1 MRPNI
6 MVCVILGLGFLTGC
20 GETGM
25 SNQSAYDFSFS
36 SLQGKEL
43 LPLSAYKGKVLVVV
57 NTASECGFT
66 KQYKELEELYK
77 KYKDQGLVVIG
88 VPSNDFGGQEPGT
101 SEQIAGFCQLNF
113 GVTFPLTKKENVSG
127 KDAHPF
133 YIWTK
138 NKLGALAAPKWN
150 FHKYVIDRKGS
161 LVDYFFST
169 TSVESGRF
177 IKLIEKLLTEKGLE

>member
-1 MRPNI
+1 MRI
-6 MVCVILGLGFLTGC
+6 KIVLSIVLGIGFLVSC
-20 GETGM
+20 GKVNM
-25 SNQSAYDFSFS
+25 LHQSAYDFSFS
-36 SLQGKEL
+36 RLQSDEL
-43 LPLSAYKGKVLVVV
+43 LRLSDYKGKVLIVV

-77 KYKDQGLVVIG
+77 KYKDLGLVLIG

-101 SEQIAGFCQLNF
+101 SEQIASFCQLNF
-113 GVTFPLTKKENVSG
+113 GVTFPLTKKEHVSG

-133 YIWTK
+133 YIWAK
-138 NKLGALAAPKWN
+138 NNLGALAAPKWN

-169 TSVESGRF
+169 TSVENSRF
-177 IKLIEKLLTEKGLE
+177 IERIEKLLAEKGVE